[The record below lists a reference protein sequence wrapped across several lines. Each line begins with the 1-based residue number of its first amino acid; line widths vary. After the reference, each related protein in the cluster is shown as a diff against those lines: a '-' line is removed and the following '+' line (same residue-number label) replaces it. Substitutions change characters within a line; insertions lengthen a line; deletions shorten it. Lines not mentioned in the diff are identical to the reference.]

1 MSSNELKA
9 SKPDRKR
16 PSVLFRRYSPI
27 KYYAKS
33 FRTLGFRAQL
43 TTLTMIVLGVT
54 LLLYSTVLYRNFI
67 SFQAAEF
74 DSALFN
80 YAVDVGNALTV
91 NTFGE
96 VVVSDEVFRA
106 NEKIFPFALE
116 RTVLQLRD
124 MNGRTVA
131 KSSTLGMSDIPT
143 DLSMLENIRKT
154 KTLFSSVRLEFRGK
168 TANYRI
174 VHYLIDQPGPRDFI
188 LQVAS
193 PLTLLER
200 EKNALI
206 FFFLLSIPA
215 TLIIVGLAAYFFS
228 KQAVIPIIDII
239 QKAKEI
245 TARKLNERLP
255 VPRVDD
261 EISQLAKTLNELLDR
276 LQEAFVSQESFVA
289 DASHQLK
296 TPLAILRGE
305 IDLIRRSTE
314 VKSPAVM
321 EFLESAHQ
329 EVGYLT
335 RMVEQLL
342 ILAKIESGGA
352 GFHFNAVRVDEVAID
367 VVSYMQRY
375 EWVRKKGLRLS
386 FNLAEGEKGE
396 FTIHGD
402 QDLIRTSLEALIDNA
417 IKYSRDDST
426 ISVEAR
432 DVGKEIEFQVKDSGE
447 GFTEE
452 DKLKLFNRF
461 FRSAKIES
469 SPIKGS
475 GLGLSIVKKI
485 ADLHHARVEVHST
498 QGVGSSFMISFPK
511 NPPQIA
517 S

>member
-1 MSSNELKA
+1 MSSNEPTA
-9 SKPDRKR
+9 RKPRR
-16 PSVLFRRYSPI
+16 LLAPVRHSVR
-27 KYYAKS
+27 S

-43 TTLTMIVLGVT
+43 TTLSMIVLGAT
-54 LLLYSTVLYRNFI
+54 LLVYSTVLYRNFI
-67 SFQAAEF
+67 SFQASEF

-91 NTFGE
+91 NSFGE
-96 VVVSDEVFRA
+96 VIVSDEVFRA

-131 KSSTLGMSDIPT
+131 KSSTLGMTDIPS
-143 DLSMLENIRKT
+143 DVAVLETIRKS
-154 KTLFSSVRLEFRGK
+154 KTLFSAMQLEFRGK
-168 TANYRI
+168 RANYRI

-193 PLTLLER
+193 PLSLLER
-200 EKNALI
+200 EKSALL

-215 TLIIVGLAAYFFS
+215 TLIIAGLAAYFFS
-228 KQAVIPIIDII
+228 KQAVIPIHEII
-239 QKAKEI
+239 RKAREI
-245 TARKLNERLP
+245 TARKLNERVP
-255 VPRVDD
+255 VPKVND
-261 EISQLAKTLNELLDR
+261 EISDLAKTLNALLDR
-276 LQEAFVSQESFVA
+276 LQAAFLSQESFVA

-305 IDLIRRSTE
+305 IDMIRRSTHQ
-314 VKSPAVM
+314 KSPEVI
-321 EFLESAHQ
+321 EFLESASQ

-342 ILAKIESGGA
+342 ILARIESGGA
-352 GFHFNAVRVDEVAID
+352 GFDFNVVRVDEVAID

-375 EWVRKKGLRLS
+375 DWVKKKNLKLA

-396 FTIHGD
+396 FSLMGD
-402 QDLIRTSLEALIDNA
+402 QDLIRTCLEALIDNA
-417 IKYSRDDST
+417 IKYSREGSA
-426 ISVEAR
+426 ISVDAR
-432 DVGKEIEFQVKDSGE
+432 DVGPAIEFQVKDSGE

-485 ADLHHARVEVHST
+485 ADLHHAKLDVHST
-498 QGVGSSFMISFPK
+498 PGVGSSFTISFPK
-511 NPPQIA
+511 NPTQGA
-517 S
+517 

>member
-1 MSSNELKA
+1 MFSSER
-9 SKPDRKR
+9 KPKTRLLSR
-16 PSVLFRRYSPI
+16 PAR
-27 KYYAKS
+27 S

-43 TTLTMIVLGVT
+43 TTLTMIVLGAT
-54 LLLYSTVLYRNFI
+54 LLVYSTVLYRNFI
-67 SFQAAEF
+67 SFQGSEF

-116 RTVLQLRD
+116 KTVLQLRD

-131 KSSTLGMSDIPT
+131 KSSTLGMTDIPADST
-143 DLSMLENIRKT
+143 MLEAIRKS
-154 KTLFSSVRLEFRGK
+154 KTLFSSIRLEFRGK
-168 TANYRI
+168 AANYRI
-174 VHYLIDQPGPRDFI
+174 VHYLIDQAGPRDFI

-193 PLTLLER
+193 PVSLLER
-200 EKNALI
+200 EKGALV

-215 TLIIVGLAAYFFS
+215 TLIIAGLAAYFFS
-228 KQAVIPIIDII
+228 KQAVKPIDDII
-239 QKAKEI
+239 RIAQEI

-255 VPRVDD
+255 VPKVDD
-261 EISQLAKTLNELLDR
+261 EISELAKTLNALLDR
-276 LQEAFVSQESFVA
+276 LQAAFVSQESFVA

-305 IDLIRRSTE
+305 IDMLRRNPDKKADEMS
-314 VKSPAVM
+314 

-342 ILAKIESGGA
+342 ILARIESGGA
-352 GFHFNAVRVDEVAID
+352 GFLFNTVRVDEVAID
-367 VVSYMQRY
+367 VVSYMSRY
-375 EWVRKKGLRLS
+375 EWVKKKNLKLL
-386 FNLAEGEKGE
+386 FNLIEGENAE
-396 FTIHGD
+396 FCFEGD
-402 QDLIRTSLEALIDNA
+402 QDLIRTCLEALIDNA
-417 IKYSRDDST
+417 IKYSREGAT

-432 DVGKEIEFQVKDSGE
+432 DTGPAIEFQVKDSGE

-485 ADLHHARVEVHST
+485 ADLHHAKLEVQST
-498 QGVGSSFMISFPK
+498 PGVGSSFMITFPK
-511 NPPQIA
+511 NPPKNA
-517 S
+517 